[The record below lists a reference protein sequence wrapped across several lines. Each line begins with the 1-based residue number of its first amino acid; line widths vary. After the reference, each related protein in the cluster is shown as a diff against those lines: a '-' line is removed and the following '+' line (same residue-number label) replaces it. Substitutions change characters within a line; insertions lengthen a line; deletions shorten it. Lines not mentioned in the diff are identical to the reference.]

1 MHIRMYSIYCHALV
15 IFTELGLRVHYTYV
29 VLAVFMF
36 VMGVNTV
43 TPILLLLRTK
53 YGISYQYRSIS
64 VLFYRSLEYQLNPVS
79 MHL

>member
-1 MHIRMYSIYCHALV
+1 M
-15 IFTELGLRVHYTYV
+15 

-43 TPILLLLRTK
+43 APILLLLRTK
-53 YGISYQYRSIS
+53 YRIGYQYRPIS